1 MYARASRA
9 GHCLSCCVPPQAAI
23 SRQLGPGSVV
33 QDLFL
38 DGSVVDYVVGS
49 VQKAVESQ
57 WQMTRLDTKR

>member
-1 MYARASRA
+1 M
-9 GHCLSCCVPPQAAI
+9 PPQAAI